1 MKQNAFSS
9 NVKLKLILPLVFG
22 LSLTACAP
30 EPEVHA
36 AQVSEAEI
44 QNLFERWNQSLQ
56 TGDPAAVTANYA
68 SNAVLLPTVSNKVRT
83 NHTEIEDY
91 FVHFLELNPYGR
103 IDERHITIN
112 NDIAIDAGIYTFDVT
127 KNGELKQ
134 VQARYNFVYERQNNG
149 EWLIV
154 NHHSSAMPEVMV
166 DEAELMEDILIEG

>member
-1 MKQNAFSS
+1 MTQYVSS
-9 NVKLKLILPLVFG
+9 PQFRLKLILPLIFG
-22 LSLTACAP
+22 LTLTACAP

-36 AQVSEAEI
+36 AQISEDEI

-91 FVHFLELNPYGR
+91 FVHFLELSPYGR
-103 IDERHITIN
+103 IDERHISV
-112 NDIAIDAGIYTFDVT
+112 NDGIAIDTGIYTFDVT
-127 KNGELKQ
+127 KAGEQKQ
-134 VQARYNFVYERQNNG
+134 VQARYNFVYERQSDG

-154 NHHSSAMPEVMV
+154 NHHSSAMPEVIV
-166 DEAELMEDILIEG
+166 DEPELLEDMLIEG

>member
-1 MKQNAFSS
+1 MTQYVSS
-9 NVKLKLILPLVFG
+9 PQFRLKLILPLIFG
-22 LSLTACAP
+22 LTLTACAP

-36 AQVSEAEI
+36 AQISEDEI

-91 FVHFLELNPYGR
+91 FVHFLELSPHGR
-103 IDERHITIN
+103 IDERHISV
-112 NDIAIDAGIYTFDVT
+112 NDGIAIDTGIYTFDVT
-127 KNGELKQ
+127 KDGEQKQ
-134 VQARYNFVYERQNNG
+134 VQARYNFVYERQNDG

-154 NHHSSAMPEVMV
+154 NHHSSAMPEVIV
-166 DEAELMEDILIEG
+166 DEPELLEDMLIEG